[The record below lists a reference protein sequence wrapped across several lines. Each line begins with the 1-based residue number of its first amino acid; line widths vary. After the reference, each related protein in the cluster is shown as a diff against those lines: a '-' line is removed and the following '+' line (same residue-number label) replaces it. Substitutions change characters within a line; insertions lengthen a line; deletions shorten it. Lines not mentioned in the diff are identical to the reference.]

1 MNLNGFLLV
10 NNLKSNDMKKNL
22 IVLFSALLFLSAC
35 GNGGKRRNNDP
46 PTENPVN
53 TTIKEPEIKPIV
65 NVYIENSG
73 SMDGYVQGGVTE
85 FEDAIHNYLVDMKL
99 SKITDSLNLFYINS
113 EIIPQGSDVSA
124 FIKDL
129 TPASFKAKGGNRGS
143 TDIADVFKS
152 VLSETDQNG
161 ISIMVTDGIFSP
173 GSGVA
178 ADPYLDLQ
186 QTEIKNTMGEYLE
199 LYPNTALLMYQL
211 SSRFNGFYYNHEDKP
226 TWINTQRPYYIW
238 VIGDVKHINNLRNK
252 VPDSKFK
259 GGGVQNL
266 FSITSGNKNIDY
278 AVKMGSGNFGLDKKS
293 PKNTLVNLK
302 RDTKGKQ
309 NKVRF
314 SINANLSGFLLSDS
328 YLLDVSNYD
337 PSNNNYTLAI
347 NKASSNNHGYTHS
360 LDLSSDNVHKGRVS
374 IKLKSHIPQWVEDI
388 NDDDGAEHVEGKT
401 YGIKHQVH
409 GIYEAFTF
417 TDNYYTEIIINI
429 K

>member
-1 MNLNGFLLV
+1 
-10 NNLKSNDMKKNL
+10 MKKNL

>member
-1 MNLNGFLLV
+1 
-10 NNLKSNDMKKNL
+10 MKKYL

-35 GNGGKRRNNDP
+35 GNGRKRRNNDP
-46 PTENPVN
+46 PTESPVN
-53 TTIKEPEIKPIV
+53 TTIKEPEIKPII

-152 VLSETDQNG
+152 VLSETDENG

-199 LYPNTALLMYQL
+199 LYPNTALLIYQL
-211 SSRFNGFYYNHEDKP
+211 SSQFNGIFYNREDYKIP
-226 TWINTQRPYYIW
+226 INTQRPYYIW
-238 VIGDVKHINNLRNK
+238 VIGDVKHINNLRSK

-259 GGGVQNL
+259 GGGVKNL
-266 FSITSGNKNIDY
+266 FSITNGNKNIDY
-278 AVKMGSGNFGLDKKS
+278 AVKIGSGKFNLDKKS
-293 PKNTLVNLK
+293 PKNTIRKLK
-302 RDTKGKQ
+302 KDSRGRT

-314 SINANLSGFLLSDS
+314 SVNANLSGFLLDEA
-328 YLLDVSNYD
+328 YLLDVSNYK
-337 PSNNNYTLAI
+337 PNNNNYELTI
-347 NKASSNNHGYTHS
+347 NKASSNSHGYTHS
-360 LDLSSDNVHKGRVS
+360 IDLSSDNVHKGRVS
-374 IKLKSHIPQWVEDI
+374 IKLKSNIPQWVEDI
-388 NDDDGAEHVEGKT
+388 NDDDGSDHVEGKT

-417 TDNYYTEIIINI
+417 TDNSYTEIIINI
-429 K
+429 Y

>member
-1 MNLNGFLLV
+1 
-10 NNLKSNDMKKNL
+10 MKKYL

-35 GNGGKRRNNDP
+35 GNGRKRRNNDP
-46 PTENPVN
+46 PTESPVN
-53 TTIKEPEIKPIV
+53 TTIKEPEIKPII

-152 VLSETDQNG
+152 VLSETDENG

-199 LYPNTALLMYQL
+199 LYPNTALLIYQL
-211 SSRFNGFYYNHEDKP
+211 SSQFNGIFYNREDYKIP
-226 TWINTQRPYYIW
+226 INTQRPYYIW

-266 FSITSGNKNIDY
+266 FSITNGNKNIDY
-278 AVKMGSGNFGLDKKS
+278 AVKIGSGKFNLDKKS
-293 PKNTLVNLK
+293 PKNTIRKLK
-302 RDTKGKQ
+302 KDSRGRT

-314 SINANLSGFLLSDS
+314 SVNANLSGFLLDEA
-328 YLLDVSNYD
+328 YLLDVSNYK
-337 PSNNNYTLAI
+337 PNNNNYELTI
-347 NKASSNNHGYTHS
+347 NKASSNSHGYTHS
-360 LDLSSDNVHKGRVS
+360 IDLSSDNVHKGRVS
-374 IKLKSHIPQWVEDI
+374 IKLKSNIPQWVEDI
-388 NDDDGAEHVEGKT
+388 NDDDGSDHVEGKT

-417 TDNYYTEIIINI
+417 TDNSYTEIIINI
-429 K
+429 N

>member
-1 MNLNGFLLV
+1 
-10 NNLKSNDMKKNL
+10 MKKYL

-35 GNGGKRRNNDP
+35 GNGRKRRNNDP
-46 PTENPVN
+46 PTESPVN
-53 TTIKEPEIKPIV
+53 TTIKEPEIKPII

-199 LYPNTALLMYQL
+199 LYPNTALLIYQL
-211 SSRFNGFYYNHEDKP
+211 SSQFNGIFYNREDYKIP
-226 TWINTQRPYYIW
+226 INTQRPYYIW
-238 VIGDVKHINNLRNK
+238 VIGDVKHINNLRSK

-259 GGGVQNL
+259 GGGVKNL
-266 FSITSGNKNIDY
+266 FSITNGNKNIDY
-278 AVKMGSGNFGLDKKS
+278 AVKIGSGKFNLDKKS
-293 PKNTLVNLK
+293 PKNTIRKLK
-302 RDTKGKQ
+302 KDSRGRT

-314 SINANLSGFLLSDS
+314 SVNANLSGFLLDEA
-328 YLLDVSNYD
+328 YLLDVSNYK
-337 PSNNNYTLAI
+337 PNNNNYELTI
-347 NKASSNNHGYTHS
+347 NKASSNSHGYTHS
-360 LDLSSDNVHKGRVS
+360 IDLSSDNVHKGRVS
-374 IKLKSHIPQWVEDI
+374 IKLKSNIPQWVEDI
-388 NDDDGAEHVEGKT
+388 NDDDGSDHVEGKT